1 MRMNTM
7 RFNVTLPKDI
17 GTKLRATPNR
27 SALIAQSLREK
38 FDREE
43 KARFDKLLGQAYADS
58 AEEDREINK
67 DFDST
72 TGDGIV

>member
-1 MRMNTM
+1 MNTM

-17 GTKLRATPNR
+17 GAKLKAAPNR

-58 AEEDREINK
+58 AEEDRGINE